1 MRFSLYNRK
10 YLNQYKGGI
19 LNLYAEIILN
29 SEAIEIDRPFTYK
42 VPLDMEEK
50 VKVGQIVK
58 VPFGVRSKPVEGFI
72 LDLKA
77 EEEMK
82 VSFKMKNI
90 LSVEN
95 EEPIITEDDLKLINF
110 LREEYLCKYIDAIR
124 LLIPVG
130 ILKGAKSKS
139 RNVIV
144 FINDNLEKIKN
155 KDGYIE
161 IIDFIKRNT
170 GKYTKTELSKEH
182 GFSIYKLNKLMEH
195 GLIKSEE
202 EIVFRYNTREYN
214 KDVQKNLTV
223 EQSMAIKEIEESEE
237 NLILLK
243 GVTGSGKTE
252 VYMRIVEKTLEEGKS
267 AIVLVPEIALTPQM
281 IERFKGRFGSNVALF
296 HSKLSDGERFDEW
309 YRVKE
314 GKASLIIGARSA
326 IFLPAK
332 NLGLIIIDE
341 EHENTYKSDQ
351 NPKYQTKE
359 VAEYIAKL
367 KGCKVILGSA
377 TPTIESY
384 YRAISGEMKL
394 VELNHRVDNKPMP
407 KMMLVDMREELRSGN
422 KSLFSR
428 RLYASMKEKLEK
440 GEQIILFLNRRG
452 FSTFVSCRSCGYVFH
467 CEDCD
472 ISMTY
477 HKNGFLVCH
486 YCGKTKKQPNLC
498 PKCGSKYVKFF
509 GAGTERV
516 EEEVRRYF
524 KNARILRMDVDTT
537 RAKDSHEKIYNAF
550 KAREAD
556 ILIGTQMVSK
566 GLDFPNVTLVGILA
580 ADMSLNLPDYR
591 AAERSFQIITQVAG
605 RAGRGD
611 KEGEVIV
618 QTYTPEHY
626 SLQYAKKYDYENFYE
641 KEFTI
646 RAMMGYPPFGRIL
659 LINGSGKNE
668 DELRKQMIYLGE
680 KVKEKAEEFGGLE
693 VLGPTPCIIYRI
705 KENYRWQII
714 VKGEF
719 SSKFSKSI
727 KDILYDKANNV
738 YNDIRVSMDINP
750 NSLS

>member
-1 MRFSLYNRK
+1 M
-10 YLNQYKGGI
+10 
-19 LNLYAEIILN
+19 YAEIILN

-82 VSFKMKNI
+82 VSFKMKSI

-95 EEPIITEDDLKLINF
+95 EEPVITEDDLKLINF

-714 VKGEF
+714 IKGEF

>member
-1 MRFSLYNRK
+1 MFGYTDITKQNNVRNIRGIKYENSKKNIHSYNCYFSLIY
-10 YLNQYKGGI
+10 
-19 LNLYAEIILN
+19 
-29 SEAIEIDRPFTYK
+29 
-42 VPLDMEEK
+42 
-50 VKVGQIVK
+50 
-58 VPFGVRSKPVEGFI
+58 RS
-72 LDLKA
+72 
-77 EEEMK
+77 
-82 VSFKMKNI
+82 
-90 LSVEN
+90 
-95 EEPIITEDDLKLINF
+95 NF
-110 LREEYLCKYIDAIR
+110 SCSCTFQRW
-124 LLIPVG
+124 
-130 ILKGAKSKS
+130 AKSKS

-326 IFLPAK
+326 IFLPTK

-714 VKGEF
+714 IKGEF

>member
-95 EEPIITEDDLKLINF
+95 EEPVITEDDLKLINF

-144 FINDNLEKIKN
+144 FIDDNLEKIKN

-161 IIDFIKRNT
+161 TIDFIKKNT

-182 GFSIYKLNKLMEH
+182 GLSIYKLNKLMEH

-214 KDVQKNLTV
+214 KDVQKNLTA

-252 VYMRIVEKTLEEGKS
+252 VYMRIVEKTLKEGKS

-326 IFLPAK
+326 IFLPARK
-332 NLGLIIIDE
+332 LGLIIIDE

-359 VAEYIAKL
+359 VAEFISKL

-377 TPTIESY
+377 TPTIESCY
-384 YRAISGEMKL
+384 
-394 VELNHRVDNKPMP
+394 
-407 KMMLVDMREELRSGN
+407 
-422 KSLFSR
+422 
-428 RLYASMKEKLEK
+428 
-440 GEQIILFLNRRG
+440 
-452 FSTFVSCRSCGYVFH
+452 
-467 CEDCD
+467 
-472 ISMTY
+472 
-477 HKNGFLVCH
+477 
-486 YCGKTKKQPNLC
+486 
-498 PKCGSKYVKFF
+498 
-509 GAGTERV
+509 
-516 EEEVRRYF
+516 
-524 KNARILRMDVDTT
+524 
-537 RAKDSHEKIYNAF
+537 
-550 KAREAD
+550 
-556 ILIGTQMVSK
+556 
-566 GLDFPNVTLVGILA
+566 
-580 ADMSLNLPDYR
+580 
-591 AAERSFQIITQVAG
+591 
-605 RAGRGD
+605 
-611 KEGEVIV
+611 
-618 QTYTPEHY
+618 
-626 SLQYAKKYDYENFYE
+626 
-641 KEFTI
+641 
-646 RAMMGYPPFGRIL
+646 
-659 LINGSGKNE
+659 
-668 DELRKQMIYLGE
+668 
-680 KVKEKAEEFGGLE
+680 
-693 VLGPTPCIIYRI
+693 
-705 KENYRWQII
+705 
-714 VKGEF
+714 
-719 SSKFSKSI
+719 
-727 KDILYDKANNV
+727 
-738 YNDIRVSMDINP
+738 
-750 NSLS
+750 